1 MCLGEKEAAKRQ
13 LVTECHEWLCAHNGV
28 DRTLAILT
36 QNYSRDMAAEAW
48 PNLRNDVSKYV
59 LSGATGQKM
68 DERHT
73 SGDKIT
79 LRESHQLRYV
89 LFFIDTFTR
98 YVELFPTKNVTAE
111 EATGALWLHRC
122 RFGTLIEITTD
133 CGSQFLNATLEGYAT
148 LSGVRHLL
156 PYHTQRRKIGSSRER
171 MKSQP
176 PHLEHFI
183 IP

>member
-1 MCLGEKEAAKRQ
+1 MRAQCCGSY
-13 LVTECHEWLCAHNGV
+13 
-28 DRTLAILT
+28 DIT

-176 PHLEHFI
+176 SYLEHFI